1 MAPLRTHIYTH
12 SSTVLRSGV
21 TRTSSQLQLKK
32 CCDGASLYHS
42 SLVPIDIYINN
53 NSCRYL
59 HSSTTIYQAKSQK
72 DLFTPSPFTRS
83 SRINVSDKFAIY
95 RDLKEGHDNVYGVRR
110 YLLLPRTEDDRYI
123 DYDENYTPKHII
135 ASLNA
140 NRM

>member
-1 MAPLRTHIYTH
+1 MNH
-12 SSTVLRSGV
+12 
-21 TRTSSQLQLKK
+21 
-32 CCDGASLYHS
+32 
-42 SLVPIDIYINN
+42 

-59 HSSTTIYQAKSQK
+59 HSSTAIYQAKRQK

-123 DYDENYTPKHII
+123 DFNDENYTPKHVI

-140 NRM
+140 NRNVLFGAQLHIINSTTTISDEEEGNKQNLA